1 MTIEPRRLYSWLAA
15 IASGFLLVLS
25 FPRFDFSFLAWIALA
40 PLLFVLTQPEQ
51 TLRRAFLLGWTTG
64 FVFFFFSCNWITH
77 SMIQYGGMNV
87 ALAYASAA
95 LFTAITG
102 LFPALF
108 ALATTRLTKAFGLWS
123 LGAAPLLWVAT
134 EWLRAILTGTTWNAL
149 GISQVDSLEFA
160 GLARW
165 GGVQLV
171 SVPLLM
177 ANVTLVL
184 LPYIKQVP
192 VRRTVILN
200 LFIAAIFAIAYALEG
215 QAIFSLSKINLPPIE
230 VQVAG
235 IQPNL
240 PVDILTHPDQL
251 TQRNISGLE
260 TNTKLTRDA
269 IAQSP
274 NKKADLIVWAE
285 SPLVLNYE
293 QDETT
298 KATLNAIAK
307 EHNAHLVF
315 SAIGHDGERVYNS
328 AQTITPD
335 GRALQRYDKM
345 RLVPFGEYVP
355 FRALLGYFVPPMV
368 GDFTPGNRAVVNS
381 LKLATQHAIVQNEQE
396 TQGEIALERTTR
408 FVKTGTFICYEA
420 AYPNLVRQFVNN
432 GASLLINISDDAWFG
447 NSAGAQQH
455 LNHARMRAIENNRDI
470 VRVTN
475 SGISALITDSGKVV
489 DPLPTFTPASRVW
502 TAETSR
508 VETLYTK
515 YGDWFAIL
523 CAVISA
529 AAIVLSF
536 VKKPLSIRGNS

>member
-25 FPRFDFSFLAWIALA
+25 FPRFDFNFLAWIALA

-87 ALAYASAA
+87 VFAYAAAA

-108 ALATTRLTKAFGLWS
+108 AMATARLAKVFGLWA
-123 LGAAPLLWVAT
+123 LGFSPLIWAAT
-134 EWLRAILTGTTWNAL
+134 EWLRSILTGTTWNAL
-149 GISQVDSLEFA
+149 GVSQVDFIAVAHFA
-160 GLARW
+160 KW
-165 GGVQLV
+165 GGTGLV
-171 SVPLLM
+171 SGILVAASASLL
-177 ANVTLVL
+177 L
-184 LPYIKQVP
+184 LLHIKTSTAKQVL
-192 VRRTVILN
+192 IL
-200 LFIAAIFAIAYALEG
+200 LFFVALIFVLMDLQAAKSK
-215 QAIFSLSKINLPPIE
+215 IFSLVRNTE
-230 VQVAG
+230 VVVAG
-235 IQPNL
+235 VQPNL

-260 TNTKLTRDA
+260 TNTKLTRDV

-298 KATLNAIAK
+298 KAALNAIAK
-307 EHNAHLVF
+307 EHNAHLLF
-315 SAIGHDGERVYNS
+315 SAIGRDGERVYNS
-328 AQTITPD
+328 AQTITPN

-355 FRALLGYFVPPMV
+355 FRTVLGFFVPPMV

-381 LKLATQHAIVQNEQE
+381 LKLATQHAIVQSEQE
-396 TQGEIALERTTR
+396 TQGEIALERTTN
-408 FVKTGTFICYEA
+408 FIKVGTFICYEA

-455 LNHARMRAIENNRDI
+455 LNHTRMRAIENNRDI

-475 SGISALITDSGKVV
+475 SGISALITNSGKVV
-489 DPLPTFTPASRVW
+489 DPLPTFTSASRVW
-502 TAETSR
+502 TAETNQ

-515 YGDWFAIL
+515 YGDWFAIC

-529 AAIVLSF
+529 LAILASF
-536 VKKPLSIRGNS
+536 LYHSRAPKESQI